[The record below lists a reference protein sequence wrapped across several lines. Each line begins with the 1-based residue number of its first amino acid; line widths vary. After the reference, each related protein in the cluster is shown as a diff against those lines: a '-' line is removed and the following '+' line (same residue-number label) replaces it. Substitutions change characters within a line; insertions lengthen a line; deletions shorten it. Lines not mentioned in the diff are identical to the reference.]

1 MWRKGRRD
9 VKARLGRRAG
19 RDLCTCRV
27 MSLNI
32 LSCLIRLVG
41 KTAANAATTGHDN
54 IFVSRLYTTA
64 EAATCE
70 SQQNA
75 QNEKIVSTECVKS
88 GKAQPFA
95 CTFVSQSR
103 FAQGCCFGLMVVLVC
118 MRRRKQ

>member
-41 KTAANAATTGHDN
+41 DTAANAATTGHDN

-64 EAATCE
+64 KAATCE
-70 SQQNA
+70 SQQNT
-75 QNEKIVSTECVKS
+75 QLEKFVSTECVKR

-95 CTFVSQSR
+95 STFVSRSQ
-103 FAQGCCFGLMVVLVC
+103 FAHVVVSA
-118 MRRRKQ
+118 